1 MSGKVKILGA
11 VFAAAA
17 VVLFFVLKHGIPVS
31 QKDGTDGT
39 MEDSVRSEI
48 QKQFEGAASIL
59 NKDAPKK
66 MDEATILLKADA
78 GPGLLMTY
86 RYALSGVG
94 MELSSLAES
103 SRRSVT
109 ERVRQT
115 GDMRDYMEYG
125 ASYRYIYE
133 DSSGKE
139 LFRFTVDGPSCLRA
153 EAEKKKPEQ

>member
-66 MDEATILLKADA
+66 WMRRQFCSK
-78 GPGLLMTY
+78 LMPVQDC
-86 RYALSGVG
+86 S
-94 MELSSLAES
+94 
-103 SRRSVT
+103 
-109 ERVRQT
+109 
-115 GDMRDYMEYG
+115 
-125 ASYRYIYE
+125 
-133 DSSGKE
+133 
-139 LFRFTVDGPSCLRA
+139 
-153 EAEKKKPEQ
+153 